1 VTAAILVVTRKNR
14 LGKTAKGETMD
25 MNSIVTV
32 LQAVLAVLVVSSILI
47 GLLSLRN
54 ELRRSRRRRLAFL
67 TGEGRTGAAAAGSWV
82 DAGEHRV

>member
-1 VTAAILVVTRKNR
+1 
-14 LGKTAKGETMD
+14 MD

-67 TGEGRTGAAAAGSWV
+67 TGEGRTGGAEAGSWV
-82 DAGEHRV
+82 DAGQHRV